1 MKHKLLNKLWLR
13 VGIIV
18 AVMTTA
24 LAGTAAAEDVTTT
37 YRFTS
42 KSWEAMIYGT
52 DVVANWTS
60 GKDGNQLTSGQGIQ
74 VTTGVSGANGTSP
87 VSYSNVSKV
96 VVRYCTNASKGE
108 GTIKVQVGSNSEQSF
123 SVTKPSSGGTDLK
136 DATFNYDTPETGN
149 IKVTGEC
156 STNSI
161 YIYSVTI
168 TYSSGGG
175 STFSVTYD
183 ANGATGGSVPTDNT
197 SYISGATVTV
207 LGNTGS
213 LAKAGYTFG
222 GWNTQDDGLGTNYTD
237 GNTFTISANTTL
249 YAKWNPYTITAVSNN
264 DSYGTVS
271 GTTTITATPEE
282 GYRVVAGNGGYDVT
296 SGSATVTNNGD
307 NTFSVTPSSDCTVQ
321 INFEA
326 IPTHT
331 ATFSVNGETTSDTFQ
346 EGADIEF
353 PSDPYDINSKTF
365 VGWVTSAIVGT
376 TNVEPNFVTSA
387 TMSTNDVTY
396 YAVFATSTPGSE
408 TNTTKTITSSTSNI
422 PTGYGSANTFTEYTL
437 EGVKF
442 KVQQMFANSSDLLQW
457 RAAGNTNGTGTMYNT
472 EALSKI
478 QSIVLTY
485 DSSDSNKNFTVSVGD
500 SENPTS
506 GTSITPTNDNLVYTY
521 DCSSYNK
528 SYFVLTNGSNAG
540 YLASVAVT
548 YKIIGPTTYS
558 AYCTT
563 VSSLPV
569 PTIVFTNENDEVIT
583 SIDVTATEMT
593 ELGFKCLDE
602 TDDPMDVSISVTS
615 NDETVAEYDEGYILA
630 YKSGTVT
637 LTATFA
643 GNGSYQGTST
653 ELTVNVAKAPSVTA
667 VEVTVDNT
675 DVYTATEDGLAVAT
689 VKDASGN
696 AIGGATVTWNSS
708 NTAVA
713 TIDESGNITLKGAG
727 TTTIT
732 ASYAGNDIYEASDD
746 SYDLTL
752 TSSKP
757 QETEVTIE
765 LTSTTLGTTSPDGK
779 TIVEEGI
786 NVTTNTGES
795 SNALVATDA
804 HVRMYKNSNMVV
816 TAPSGYYVTAIEFT
830 EPNADTKWDG
840 DPTASIGTYSSS
852 SKSWSGGANSVT
864 FTFSGGQCR
873 IASITVTLAET
884 VTIGSA
890 GYTTYVAK
898 HNISFPDGL
907 TAYISTSKT
916 SETLTLTEKE
926 SVPQGTPIILEGSA
940 GTYAL
945 PTITTSPEDVFG
957 NLLQASDGSV
967 TGNGSTIFALGVGKT
982 GANVG
987 KVGFYLVGSG
997 VQVPAGKAYLVVG
1010 GAAKEFL
1017 TFDFEDDADG
1027 INSLTP
1033 ALSEGEGTIYN
1044 LAGQRISKMQ
1054 KGINIVNGKK
1064 IAIK

>member
-1 MKHKLLNKLWLR
+1 MKHKLLNKLLFLLLCILGGANSAWADSTEYTYVWTESKSPNGDVSLD
-13 VGIIV
+13 
-18 AVMTTA
+18 
-24 LAGTAAAEDVTTT
+24 DVTWNFAYTWNSST
-37 YRFTS
+37 HWGYDGTKGQQLGSSSNPVRKVEISTS
-42 KSWEAMIYGT
+42 AFSEKKITELHVWAST
-52 DVVANWTS
+52 ANSATATIS
-60 GKDGNQLTSGQGIQ
+60 ATVDG
-74 VTTGVSGANGTSP
+74 
-87 VSYSNVSKV
+87 
-96 VVRYCTNASKGE
+96 
-108 GTIKVQVGSNSEQSF
+108 
-123 SVTKPSSGGTDLK
+123 
-136 DATFNYDTPETGN
+136 
-149 IKVTGEC
+149 
-156 STNSI
+156 
-161 YIYSVTI
+161 
-168 TYSSGGG
+168 
-175 STFSVTYD
+175 
-183 ANGATGGSVPTDNT
+183 T
-197 SYISGATVTV
+197 SYISSSLTNTSTEYKYTSGTSVGDIVITLSQPSTSKALYIKRIKVVYEDATP
-207 LGNTGS
+207 
-213 LAKAGYTFG
+213 A
-222 GWNTQDDGLGTNYTD
+222 
-237 GNTFTISANTTL
+237 
-249 YAKWNPYTITAVSNN
+249 YTITAQSNN
-264 DSYGTVS
+264 NDYGTVS
-271 GTTTITATPEE
+271 LSGSVITGSPKV
-282 GYRVVAGNGGYDVT
+282 GYRYADPAYTVSPAN
-296 SGSATVTNNGD
+296 SATVVKEGNEFT
-307 NTFSVTPSSDCTVQ
+307 VTPSENTTVT

-422 PTGYGSANTFTEYTL
+422 PTAYGTANVFTEYTL

-442 KVQQMFANSSDLLQW
+442 KVQQMYKTGEKLQW
-457 RAAGNTNGTGTMYNT
+457 RASGNTNGTGTMYNT
-472 EALSKI
+472 DALLNI

-485 DSSDSNKNFTVSVGD
+485 DASDTGKNFTVNVGD
-500 SENPTS
+500 EENPTS
-506 GTSITPTNDNLVYTY
+506 GTSITPTNEGSVYTY

-528 SYFVLTNGSNAG
+528 SYFVLTNGSGAG
-540 YLASVAVT
+540 YLSSIAITYQAV
-548 YKIIGPTTYS
+548 GPTTYS

-757 QETEVTIE
+757 QEMEVTIE

-779 TIVEEGI
+779 TVVEEGI

-795 SNALVATDA
+795 SNALVAADA

-830 EPNADTKWDG
+830 QPTIDNKWDG
-840 DPTASIGTYSSS
+840 DPTASTGTYSSM
-852 SKSWSGGANSVT
+852 SWSGGANSVT

-898 HNISFPDGL
+898 NDISFPDGL

-916 SETLTLTEKE
+916 SETLTLTEKA

-945 PTITTSPEDVFG
+945 PTITTSPEDVSG

-967 TGNGSTIFALGVGKT
+967 YGDGSTIFALGVGKT
-982 GANVG
+982 GANEG

-1010 GAAKEFL
+1010 AGAKEFL
-1017 TFDFEDDADG
+1017 TFDFDDEATS
-1027 INSLTP
+1027 IEET
-1033 ALSEGEGTIYN
+1033 LSDSPIKDENIYN
-1044 LAGQRISKMQ
+1044 LAGQRLNKMQ

-1064 IAIK
+1064 VLR

>member
-1 MKHKLLNKLWLR
+1 MKHKLLNKLLFL
-13 VGIIV
+13 
-18 AVMTTA
+18 A
-24 LAGTAAAEDVTTT
+24 LLTLGGVINPAWA
-37 YRFTS
+37 TS
-42 KSWEAMIYGT
+42 DIYVFNSMSWG
-52 DVVANWTS
+52 DSSSSWTS
-60 GKDGNQLTSGQGIQ
+60 GKDGNQFSSGRGVQ
-74 VTTGVSGANGTSP
+74 VTSGVSGANATTKS
-87 VSYSNVSKV
+87 SFSNVSEIV
-96 VVRYCTNASKGE
+96 VTYSTNASAGA
-108 GTIKVQVGSNSEQSF
+108 GSISIQVGSNDAVSQTI
-123 SVTKPSSGGTDLK
+123 TKDGGTTDRTL
-136 DATFNYDTPETGN
+136 TYNFSPVQTGAVK
-149 IKVTGEC
+149 IAVTC
-156 STNSI
+156 TTNSI
-161 YIYSVTI
+161 YVKSVKI
-168 TYSSGGG
+168 TY
-175 STFSVTYD
+175 
-183 ANGATGGSVPTDNT
+183 
-197 SYISGATVTV
+197 
-207 LGNTGS
+207 
-213 LAKAGYTFG
+213 
-222 GWNTQDDGLGTNYTD
+222 TNAP
-237 GNTFTISANTTL
+237 S
-249 YAKWNPYTITAVSNN
+249 YTITAQSNN
-264 DSYGTVS
+264 NVYGTVS
-271 GTTTITATPEE
+271 LEGSVITGTPASGCRYASPAYTVTTGTATISQ
-282 GYRVVAGNGGYDVT
+282 D
-296 SGSATVTNNGD
+296 GD
-307 NTFSVTPSSDCTVQ
+307 AFTVTPSSDCTVQ

-331 ATFSVNGETTSDTFQ
+331 ATFSINGNTSSNDFA
-346 EGADIEF
+346 EGAAIEF
-353 PSDPYDINSKTF
+353 PDDPNDINGKTF
-365 VGWVTSAIVGT
+365 VGWVAEAITGST
-376 TNVEPNFVTSA
+376 DTEPSFVTSA
-387 TMSTNDVTY
+387 TMSTSDVTY
-396 YAVFATSTPGSE
+396 YAVFATETPGVL
-408 TNTTKTITSSTSNI
+408 TNTTKTITYNTTNI

-442 KVQQMFANSSDLLQW
+442 KVQQMYKNGSKLQW
-457 RAAGNTNGTGTMYNT
+457 RASGNSNGTGTMYNT
-472 EALSKI
+472 DALLNI
-478 QSIVLTY
+478 HSIVLTY
-485 DSSDSNKNFTVSVGD
+485 DASDTGKNFTVNVGD
-500 SENPTS
+500 EENPTS
-506 GTSITPTNDNLVYTY
+506 GTSITPTNEGSVYTY

-528 SYFVLTNGSNAG
+528 SYFVLTNGSGAG
-540 YLASVAVT
+540 YLTSIAITYQAV
-548 YKIIGPTTYS
+548 GPTTYS

-615 NDETVAEYDEGYILA
+615 NDDTVAEYDEGYILA

-708 NTAVA
+708 NAAVA

-757 QETEVTIE
+757 QEMEVTIE
-765 LTSTTLGTTSPDGK
+765 LTSTTLGTTSPDGA

-830 EPNADTKWDG
+830 QPTIDNKWDG
-840 DPTASIGTYSSS
+840 DPTASTGTYSSM
-852 SKSWSGGANSVT
+852 SWSGGANSVT

-945 PTITTSPEDVFG
+945 PTITTSPEDVSG

-967 TGNGSTIFALGVGKT
+967 NGNGSTIFALGVGKT
-982 GANVG
+982 GANKG
-987 KVGFYLVGSG
+987 KVGFYLVDSG
-997 VQVPAGKAYLVVG
+997 VTIPAGKAYLVVG
-1010 GAAKEFL
+1010 GGAKEFL
-1017 TFDFEDDADG
+1017 TFDFDDEATS
-1027 INSLTP
+1027 IEETLSNSP
-1033 ALSEGEGTIYN
+1033 IKGENIYN
-1044 LAGQRISKMQ
+1044 LAGQRLQKMQ

-1064 IAIK
+1064 ILK